1 MESCAQES
9 ERFGRPLCAG
19 LPKWS
24 QGRPNQLAHLGRARL
39 SGRAR
44 IPPAGQPAQLNS
56 TRLGSSPTIGQTSW
70 RQARGWRALV
80 ASGARAG
87 GRGRRLRAEQEAT
100 RPPHRKASG
109 GGANAGRSSAPAT
122 AAAWPAGGR
131 APKGRLLLAPAPPR
145 PPARTAPPA
154 SGRRRKHLRPGR
166 ASQPVGQSVSKR
178 RPRLSVSSKLA
189 SAHVN
194 LK

>member
-109 GGANAGRSSAPAT
+109 GGECGPLFGPRHRSRLAGRRTRTKGPPVACAC
-122 AAAWPAGGR
+122 AAAASRSNGAAGQR
-131 APKGRLLLAPAPPR
+131 APPQTLETWPSE
-145 PPARTAPPA
+145 PA
-154 SGRRRKHLRPGR
+154 SRP
-166 ASQPVGQSVSKR
+166 VS
-178 RPRLSVSSKLA
+178 
-189 SAHVN
+189 
-194 LK
+194 